1 MADEPVTAGGF
12 QQRYGPG
19 YFRGEGSGFSS
30 AGYETVHASFR
41 DWMDFVRDEVGP
53 GALWLDVGCAYGFLV
68 SEACQAGFRCVGI
81 DASRWATRQGRQ
93 VQRAAA
99 AAERSAANG
108 VSAGGPAQHLPQ
120 GPTARQ
126 GGALA
131 CAWAEELPFGAAR
144 FAVVSAFDVLEH
156 LPDPQR
162 ALDEIARVLRTGGL
176 LLAATPDP
184 LRFDRHEPS
193 HLAEAP
199 PAVWVRRLEERGFVV
214 AHRFRQAPFNL
225 ELIARRGG
233 TRPRVAWDALGVAE
247 GLFELRGDP
256 ALRASLRQGFE
267 TPAAA
272 DNSRLAGDGA
282 EVHLLNAGREPLEV
296 GLVIEGEGLAV
307 GEIHLGGR
315 CLGRADEEIRFLLP
329 SGGHGLV
336 LRSRGTWIRL
346 RKVRFESRA
355 VTCAEACR
363 TLPFDLFERYGLMA
377 ALVERW
383 APEAV
388 ALLDVGG
395 AMSAEAG
402 HLGHVEDFVPQVD
415 VQSIDTRWID
425 HARHG
430 RMEPGEGLPFA
441 DQAFD
446 VVCSLDVLEHVP
458 PQLRDDWLGELWR
471 VTRGLLVVGAP
482 FDTEGVAAADA
493 WLHRLILERY
503 GYGAPFLEEH
513 LNLGLPGIE
522 TARAAL
528 ERKGAAPAV
537 VASGWLPLWRLGQ
550 ELSATLSHPVQD
562 RRWVGA
568 MQRFNGLLPLAPGG
582 EPAYRHILVAHRT
595 RPIAQAALRAS
606 FDPWRA
612 PDLAEFRAILEA
624 SPGGAD
630 DRCGATGPGTEAGS

>member
-1 MADEPVTAGGF
+1 MADERVTADEF

-19 YFRGEGSGFSS
+19 YFRGEGSGHSS
-30 AGYETVHASFR
+30 AGYETVHASWGG
-41 DWMDFVRDEVGP
+41 WMNFVRDEVGP

-68 SEACQAGFRCVGI
+68 GEARQAGFRCVGI
-81 DASRWATRQGRQ
+81 DASRWATRQGR
-93 VQRAAA
+93 
-99 AAERSAANG
+99 
-108 VSAGGPAQHLPQ
+108 
-120 GPTARQ
+120 
-126 GGALA
+126 ALA
-131 CAWAEELPFGAAR
+131 CAWAEELPFGAES

-156 LPDPQR
+156 LPDPHR
-162 ALDEIARVLRTGGL
+162 ALDEIARVVRPGGL

-184 LRFDRHEPS
+184 LRFDRHEPT

-247 GLFELRGDP
+247 GLLEFRGDP
-256 ALRASLRQGFE
+256 ALRAALRQGFE

-272 DNSRLAGDGA
+272 DDSRVASEGA
-282 EVHLLNAGREPLEV
+282 EVHLLNAGREPLTV
-296 GLVIEGEGLAV
+296 GLVIEGEGIAAAEV
-307 GEIHLGGR
+307 HLGGR
-315 CLGRADEEIRFLLP
+315 CLGRADEEIEFLLP

-336 LRSRGTWIRL
+336 LRTAGAWPRL
-346 RKVRFESRA
+346 RKLRFESRT
-355 VTCAEACR
+355 VTCAEAAR

-377 ALVERW
+377 ALVEQL
-383 APEAV
+383 APEAST
-388 ALLDVGG
+388 LLDVGG
-395 AMSAEAG
+395 AMSAGAG
-402 HLGHVEDFVPQVD
+402 HLGHGGDFLPD
-415 VQSIDTRWID
+415 ALTQSIDTRWID
-425 HARHG
+425 HARHC
-430 RMEPGEGLPFA
+430 RMEPGVRLPFA

-458 PQLRDDWLGELWR
+458 PPLRDDWLGELWR

-503 GYGAPFLEEH
+503 GYGVPFLEEH
-513 LNLGLPGIE
+513 LNLGLPRLE
-522 TARAAL
+522 TALAAL
-528 ERKGAAPAV
+528 ERQGAQPAV
-537 VASGWLPLWRLGQ
+537 LASGWLPLWRLGQ

-562 RRWVGA
+562 RRWVSA

-582 EPAYRHILVAHRT
+582 EPTYRHVLVAHRT
-595 RPIAQAALRAS
+595 RPIVQATLLAS

-612 PDLAEFRAILEA
+612 PDLEPFRVIR
-624 SPGGAD
+624 GGSLGGTD
-630 DRCGATGPGTEAGS
+630 DREGAAAGAREKGL